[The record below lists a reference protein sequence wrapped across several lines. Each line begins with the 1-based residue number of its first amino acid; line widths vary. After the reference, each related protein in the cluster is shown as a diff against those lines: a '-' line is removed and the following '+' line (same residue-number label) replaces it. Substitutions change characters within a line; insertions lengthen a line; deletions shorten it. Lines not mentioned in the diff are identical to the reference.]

1 MAKITFGTSGWR
13 AILAEDFTFA
23 NVKIAVAAIA
33 QHLQKTGEASK
44 GVVVLGIS
52 VDKDPQAYQKFL
64 SRYTP
69 AFLTARDFKI
79 HEEYGTF
86 MYPETYIIDAK
97 GRVVLKIAEAADWSD
112 PKMTQ
117 YIDSLL

>member
-44 GVVVLGIS
+44 GVVVWWLGTTVS
-52 VDKDPQAYQKFL
+52 
-64 SRYTP
+64 
-69 AFLTARDFKI
+69 
-79 HEEYGTF
+79 
-86 MYPETYIIDAK
+86 
-97 GRVVLKIAEAADWSD
+97 
-112 PKMTQ
+112 
-117 YIDSLL
+117 